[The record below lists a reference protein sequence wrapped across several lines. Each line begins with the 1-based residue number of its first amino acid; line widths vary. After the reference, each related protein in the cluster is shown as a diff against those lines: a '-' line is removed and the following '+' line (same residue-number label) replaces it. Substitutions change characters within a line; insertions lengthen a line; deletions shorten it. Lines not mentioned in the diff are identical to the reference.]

1 MRSNVQGLWT
11 TCAEALVLVVAV
23 AGASTGC
30 GGKSPNPGDN
40 QKEPNREI
48 ECVGVLTDP
57 KQPQDSVDFPTPASP
72 PPLACVAKTATDSDI
87 VAKCQSKCDGS
98 RDQYAAFIDQQY
110 DLTGPDNKIV
120 ADDLVCQ
127 ITQTVPQVT
136 SQGPQGCPDLDPPGI
151 PEPLLAGG
159 PSQYAASV

>member
-11 TCAEALVLVVAV
+11 TCAEALALVVAV

-98 RDQYAAFIDQQY
+98 RDQYAAFIDQQD
-110 DLTGPDNKIV
+110 DLTG
-120 ADDLVCQ
+120 
-127 ITQTVPQVT
+127 
-136 SQGPQGCPDLDPPGI
+136 
-151 PEPLLAGG
+151 
-159 PSQYAASV
+159 